1 MSPRSSMACSSMA
14 PVNPFDTF
22 DSRPNPDAGE
32 QLTSALPRPLLGSTQ
47 GEFTLTRDLGR
58 GAVGE
63 RFLAL
68 NPDRQTSHIAYR
80 VGPCSGPAERVRLQA
95 VFDAIS
101 GLRHPHIQPLQE
113 LVFEP
118 ARAEANTTDAHA
130 ADTNSSDP
138 STAWIIT
145 PFCGDAD
152 GLRSLAR
159 LVRAKGGQLSQIE
172 AEQAVTQVLEAL
184 ACAHSRPRPDAVAG
198 QGVQTRTPIFHG
210 PLSFDEILVDS
221 HGRVIIETLGVA
233 RRLRGMLGGN
243 SETVRDE
250 IVRVCEIAY
259 QLLTGLRA
267 EEPLIP
273 ATRLVPRLSKA
284 WDQWLRMGLDPSRG
298 FESAEHALAH
308 LPAAVEGLSVV
319 VPGRRVPARA

>member
-1 MSPRSSMACSSMA
+1 MA

-22 DSRPNPDAGE
+22 DSQPIPDGDDLRLHTPAFP
-32 QLTSALPRPLLGSTQ
+32 LPLQGSPQ
-47 GEFTLTRDLGR
+47 GDFMLTRDLGK
-58 GAVGE
+58 GALGD

-80 VGPCSGPAERVRLQA
+80 LGPCASNTDRVRLQA
-95 VFDAIS
+95 VFEALS
-101 GLRHPHIQPLQE
+101 GLSHPHIQPLQE
-113 LVFEP
+113 LVFQP
-118 ARAEANTTDAHA
+118 SGVQTDA
-130 ADTNSSDP
+130 SE
-138 STAWIIT
+138 TAWIIS

-172 AEQAVTQVLEAL
+172 AEQAITQVLEAL
-184 ACAHSRPRPDAVAG
+184 SCAHSRSRADGSGATTGYAG
-198 QGVQTRTPIFHG
+198 TTRAPVFHG
-210 PLSFDEILVDS
+210 PLGLDEILVDS
-221 HGRVIIETLGVA
+221 HGRVVIEMFGVA

-298 FESAEHALAH
+298 FESAEHALAQ
-308 LPAAVEGLSVV
+308 LPSAVEGLSVV
-319 VPGRRVPARA
+319 VPGRRVAARA